1 MNSLTIN
8 PFTFEGAQVRTV
20 VIDNEPWFVAK
31 DVAEILGY
39 SDTNQSIR
47 LHCKKAT
54 NLPVDSTG
62 IDSRLKIIPESD
74 MYRLIMRSKLPSA
87 EKFEEWVV
95 GTVLPSIRKTG
106 AYGVSAVPPQFQIP
120 QTYTEALRL
129 AADIEEKRAALEIEN
144 AEKAK
149 LIEEQ
154 KPAVEFAQAVQASDE
169 SISMGQLAKLIA
181 RQGIDIGERRL
192 RIMLK
197 EDGYLMKSG
206 EPYQRY
212 TEYFEMVVREW
223 VSDSGRVHTGFT
235 VRITPKGERYFL
247 KRYGQ
252 KPVQVE
258 RKPNPPKNGLFKPR
272 AIKE

>member
-1 MNSLTIN
+1 MNNLITFDPTQPVTMSSREIADLTGKRHPDVVRDIKN
-8 PFTFEGAQVRTV
+8 LMSELGTDVSKFARIYLDAMNREQTEFALPKRETLILVSGYNARMRAAIIDRWQELEAQAPKPT
-20 VIDNEPWFVAK
+20 
-31 DVAEILGY
+31 
-39 SDTNQSIR
+39 
-47 LHCKKAT
+47 
-54 NLPVDSTG
+54 
-62 IDSRLKIIPESD
+62 
-74 MYRLIMRSKLPSA
+74 
-87 EKFEEWVV
+87 
-95 GTVLPSIRKTG
+95 
-106 AYGVSAVPPQFQIP
+106 FQIP
-120 QTYTEALRL
+120 QTLGEALRL
-129 AADIEEKRAALEIEN
+129 AADLEEQRAALEIEN

-154 KPAVEFAQAVQASDE
+154 QPAVEFARAVQASDE

-192 RIMLK
+192 RTMLK

-235 VRITPKGERYFL
+235 IRITPKGERYFL

-258 RKPNPPKNGLFKPR
+258 RKPNPPKIGLFKPR